1 MSKSSKFF
9 MGAIF
14 GAAVG
19 SILAILFAPKSG
31 EELRKDLLEKASRI
45 AIEVKKAAAQRQQ
58 ELEEEINSFKAKI

>member
-1 MSKSSKFF
+1 